1 MKRVQRLLFCAGIVV
16 LSLTTTNCTGKK
28 SGNKDAPVAVH
39 ESNLLFADDFDGKS
53 SIPDTAVWQLCVYA
67 NNAWSQHFRHVKG
80 YENVK
85 VEDGYLKI
93 RALKDGEVYKNGG
106 VFSKIGF
113 PCNSRLEVKA
123 RLNALVRGAFPAIWQ
138 MPIGGQ
144 PWPKSGE
151 IDVMEWVQGTPG
163 QIYQTVHTFYTNGED
178 GSAGV
183 TNPEPDKNFDVTKD
197 HVYAVDRTGKELI
210 FYVDGKE
217 TWRYPNLH
225 LDAAQLQY
233 PFCNYPYNII
243 LNFSLGGTLNGN
255 PTWPGTIHDEDLPG
269 EMWVDW
275 VRVTSLP

>member
-1 MKRVQRLLFCAGIVV
+1 MKRVQRLLFCAGIVA
-16 LSLTTTNCTGKK
+16 LSLATTNCTGKK

-138 MPIGGQ
+138 MPIGGL

-151 IDVMEWVQGTPG
+151 IDVMEWVQDTPS

-217 TWRYPNLH
+217 TWRYQNLH